1 MSLNFL
7 SFIGCPILFL
17 PKFSQPLLI
26 AYDLPTANWWPKD
39 KLIRH
44 MKWSEFFT
52 SAVGKKLVMGLTG
65 LFLISF
71 LVVHVGVN
79 ACIWANDGGVMFNKA
94 AHFMGSTVVI
104 RIMEV
109 GLFVGIFL
117 HIIQGYMLTASNQAK
132 RKVGYAVPMGN
143 KGSKWYSRSMGLLGT
158 ILLLFFILHWW
169 HFWIP
174 SRFTGVVETSID
186 GKEVHD
192 LFTLMK
198 VTFTELWVVIVYVL
212 ACFSLFW
219 HLLHGF
225 QSAFGTIGLHNKRF
239 IKMVE
244 TAGIG
249 FSVIVPLA
257 FAMMPVSMYLGWV

>member
-1 MSLNFL
+1 
-7 SFIGCPILFL
+7 
-17 PKFSQPLLI
+17 
-26 AYDLPTANWWPKD
+26 
-39 KLIRH
+39 

-52 SAVGKKLVMGLTG
+52 SAIGKKLVMGLTG

-109 GLFVGIFL
+109 GLFLGIFL
-117 HIIQGYMLTASNQAK
+117 HIIQGYILAAANQSK
-132 RKVGYAVPMGN
+132 RKVGYNVPMGN
-143 KGSKWYSRSMGLLGT
+143 KGSTWYSRSMGLLGT

-174 SRFTGVVETSID
+174 SRFTGVEEIMLPGTEKKLYNVY
-186 GKEVHD
+186 G
-192 LFTLMK
+192 LMK
-198 VTFTELWVVIVYVL
+198 VTFSELWVVLVYVV

-225 QSAFGTIGLHNKRF
+225 QSSFRTMGLQNKRY
-239 IKMVE
+239 ISLVQA
-244 TAGIG
+244 AGVG
-249 FSVIVPLA
+249 FSILVPLA
-257 FAMMPVSMYLGWV
+257 FAMMPVSMYLGWVQ

>member
-1 MSLNFL
+1 
-7 SFIGCPILFL
+7 
-17 PKFSQPLLI
+17 
-26 AYDLPTANWWPKD
+26 
-39 KLIRH
+39 

-65 LFLISF
+65 LFLITF
-71 LVVHVGVN
+71 LVVHAGVN
-79 ACIWANDGGVMFNKA
+79 ATIWANDGGVMFNSA

-109 GLFVGIFL
+109 GLFIGIFL
-117 HIIQGYMLTASNQAK
+117 HIIQGYILSAGNQSK
-132 RKVGYAVPMGN
+132 RKIGYEVPMGN

-174 SRFTGVVETSID
+174 SRFTGVEEILLPGTEKKLYNVY
-186 GKEVHD
+186 G
-192 LFTLMK
+192 LMK
-198 VTFTELWVVIVYVL
+198 ITFSELWVVIAYVI

-225 QSAFGTIGLHNKRF
+225 QSAFRTLGLHNKRF
-239 IKMVE
+239 VSMVQ
-244 TAGIG
+244 TAGVG
-249 FSVIVPLA
+249 FSIIVPLA